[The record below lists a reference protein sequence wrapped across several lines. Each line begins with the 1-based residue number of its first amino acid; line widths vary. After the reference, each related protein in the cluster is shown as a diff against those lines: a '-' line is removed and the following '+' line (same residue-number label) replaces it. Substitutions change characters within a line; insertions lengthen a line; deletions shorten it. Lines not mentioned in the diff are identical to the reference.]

1 MNYQPTV
8 VPIIEA
14 NYDRFTPMERIIA
27 DFFIANQMD
36 MDFSSKAMAAEK
48 DGLRGI

>member
-27 DFFIANQMD
+27 DFFIANQMI
-36 MDFSSKAMAAEK
+36 SSSSGEP
-48 DGLRGI
+48 RGGSAQAGRSR